1 MIHHHLADE
10 FVKLEL
16 NFFVIGE
23 KVRMNMESVLKH
35 LQNHSTVYVDRLKVW
50 VAIQS
55 ISSEPEKRREVV
67 KMVEHVRGEL
77 ERLGAKTELKDIGTQ
92 KVTIEGE
99 AKEIDLP
106 PVLLAQLGNDPNKNT
121 LCIYGHLDVQP
132 AKLADGWSSEP
143 FELTIDNQGRMF
155 GRGSSDDKG
164 PVLGWINV
172 VEAFNECKV
181 DIPINLK
188 FVFEG
193 MEESGSVG
201 LEKLVEDEKDKFLK
215 DVDFVCISDNSWLG
229 NNKPCICYGL
239 RGLAY
244 FEVSVV
250 CACKDLHSGV
260 YGGAVHE
267 GMTDLMDVMSAL
279 IDPACRIL
287 IPGLN
292 EMVAPLTEEEGQLY
306 SKLDFSPNYFKNEIG
321 AAELMNQSKEDL
333 LMSLWRFPYLSIHG
347 IESAFYGPRVKTV
360 IPRKVIGKF
369 SIRLVPNMKLEEV
382 EKCVVTHFN
391 SEFEKLGSPNKFEA
405 SLLHSVEAW
414 VTDVNNPQYVAGRE
428 ACKKVFGTEPDLIR
442 DGGSVPTALYFQH
455 AMNRNVMLLPMG
467 ACDDSTHS
475 QNEKLDQR
483 NFFKGMELFAHYFVE
498 MGKIIKY

>member
-1 MIHHHLADE
+1 MSIDS
-10 FVKLEL
+10 
-16 NFFVIGE
+16 VI
-23 KVRMNMESVLKH
+23 RH
-35 LQNHSTVYVDRLKVW
+35 LQNSPDSYVDRLKKW

-67 KMVEHVRGEL
+67 QMVEHVQGEL

-99 AKEIDLP
+99 SKEIDLP

-143 FELTIDNQGRMF
+143 FELTIDDQGRMF

-215 DVDFVCISDNSWLG
+215 DVDFVCISDNYWLG
-229 NNKPCICYGL
+229 KERPCLTYGL
-239 RGLAY
+239 RGMAY
-244 FEVSVV
+244 FGVSVE

-267 GMTDLMDVMSAL
+267 GMTDLMAVMSTL
-279 IDPACRIL
+279 ISPSGEIR

-292 EMVAPLTEEEGQLY
+292 EMVAPVTEEEQRIY
-306 SKLDFSPNYFKNEIG
+306 PKLDFDPEDFKNEIG
-321 AAELMNQSKEDL
+321 ATKLMPETKEQL
-333 LMSLWRFPYLSIHG
+333 LMSRWRFPSLSIHG
-347 IESAFYGPRVKTV
+347 IEGAFHGPGAKTV
-360 IPRKVIGKF
+360 IPRKIIGKF

-382 EKCVVTHFN
+382 EKCVVAHLN
-391 SEFEKLGSPNKFEA
+391 SEFEKLGSPNKFKA
-405 SLLHSVEAW
+405 SLLHGVEAW

-428 ACKKVFGTEPDLIR
+428 ACKKVFGVEPDLTR
-442 DGGSVPTALYFQH
+442 EGGSIPTTLYFQN
-455 AMNRNVMLLPMG
+455 ALNKNVMLLPMG
-467 ACDDSTHS
+467 ACDDSAHS

-483 NFFKGMELFAHYFVE
+483 NFFKGMELFVYYFDE
-498 MGKIIKY
+498 MGKIPKCR